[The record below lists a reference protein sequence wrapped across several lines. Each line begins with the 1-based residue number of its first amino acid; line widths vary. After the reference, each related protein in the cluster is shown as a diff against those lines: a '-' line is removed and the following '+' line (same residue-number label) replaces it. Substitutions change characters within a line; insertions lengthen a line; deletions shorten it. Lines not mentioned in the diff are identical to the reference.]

1 MTTALR
7 SDKRGVRVAITR
19 DDIEAKAMEIVGAV
33 DETVDSARSTAIVAG
48 VVIAI
53 LIGVAFVL
61 GRRRG
66 ARNETMVEVYR
77 V

>member
-1 MTTALR
+1 M
-7 SDKRGVRVAITR
+7 SVTR
-19 DDIEAKAMEIVGAV
+19 DEIEAKAMEIIDAV
-33 DETVDSARSTAIVAG
+33 DETVDSAEDTAIIAG

-53 LIGVAFVL
+53 LIGVAFVV

-66 ARNETMVEVYR
+66 ARNKTMVEVYR

>member
-1 MTTALR
+1 M
-7 SDKRGVRVAITR
+7 SVTR
-19 DDIEAKAMEIVGAV
+19 DEIEAKAMELVGAV
-33 DETVDSARSTAIVAG
+33 DETVDSAKSTAIIAG

-53 LIGVAFVL
+53 LIGAAFVV

-66 ARNETMVEVYR
+66 ARNKTMVEVYR

>member
-1 MTTALR
+1 M
-7 SDKRGVRVAITR
+7 SVTR
-19 DDIEAKAMEIVGAV
+19 DEIEAKAMEIVGAV
-33 DETVDSARSTAIVAG
+33 DETVDSAKGTAIIAG

-53 LIGVAFVL
+53 LIGAAFVV

-66 ARNETMVEVYR
+66 ARNKTMVEVYR

>member
-1 MTTALR
+1 M
-7 SDKRGVRVAITR
+7 SVTR
-19 DDIEAKAMEIVGAV
+19 DEIAAKAMEIVGAV
-33 DETVDSARSTAIVAG
+33 DETVDSAKDTAIIAG

-53 LIGVAFVL
+53 LIGVAFVV

-66 ARNETMVEVYR
+66 ARNKTMVEVYR

>member
-1 MTTALR
+1 
-7 SDKRGVRVAITR
+7 
-19 DDIEAKAMEIVGAV
+19 MEIVGAV
-33 DETVDSARSTAIVAG
+33 DETVDSAKGTAIIAG

-53 LIGVAFVL
+53 LIGAAFVV

-66 ARNETMVEVYR
+66 ARNKTMVEVYR

>member
-1 MTTALR
+1 M
-7 SDKRGVRVAITR
+7 SVTR
-19 DDIEAKAMEIVGAV
+19 DEIEAKAKEIVGAV
-33 DETVDSARSTAIVAG
+33 DETVDSAKGTAIIAG

-53 LIGVAFVL
+53 LIGAAFVV

-66 ARNETMVEVYR
+66 ARNKTMVEVYR

>member
-1 MTTALR
+1 MPI
-7 SDKRGVRVAITR
+7 SR

-33 DETVDSARSTAIVAG
+33 DETKESARDTAIIAG
-48 VVIAI
+48 VVVAVIV
-53 LIGVAFVL
+53 GVAFLV

-66 ARNETMVEVYR
+66 ARNRTMVEVYR

>member
-1 MTTALR
+1 M
-7 SDKRGVRVAITR
+7 TR
-19 DDIEAKAMEIVGAV
+19 DEIEAKAMELVGAV
-33 DETVDSARSTAIVAG
+33 DETVDSAKSTAIIAG

-53 LIGVAFVL
+53 LIGAAFVV

-66 ARNETMVEVYR
+66 ARNKTMVEVYR

>member
-1 MTTALR
+1 
-7 SDKRGVRVAITR
+7 
-19 DDIEAKAMEIVGAV
+19 MELVGAV
-33 DETVDSARSTAIVAG
+33 DETVDSAKSTAIIAG

-53 LIGVAFVL
+53 LIGAAFVV

-66 ARNETMVEVYR
+66 ARNKTMVEVYR

>member
-1 MTTALR
+1 
-7 SDKRGVRVAITR
+7 
-19 DDIEAKAMEIVGAV
+19 MEIVGAV
-33 DETVDSARSTAIVAG
+33 DETVDSAKDTAIIAG

-53 LIGVAFVL
+53 LIGVAFVV

-66 ARNETMVEVYR
+66 ARNKTMVEVYR

>member
-1 MTTALR
+1 V
-7 SDKRGVRVAITR
+7 SVTR
-19 DDIEAKAMEIVGAV
+19 DEIEAKAMELVGAV
-33 DETVDSARSTAIVAG
+33 DETVDSAKSTAIIAG

-53 LIGVAFVL
+53 LIGAAFVV

-66 ARNETMVEVYR
+66 ARNKTMVEVYR

>member
-1 MTTALR
+1 
-7 SDKRGVRVAITR
+7 VTR
-19 DDIEAKAMEIVGAV
+19 DEIEAKAMELVGAV
-33 DETVDSARSTAIVAG
+33 DETVDSAKSTAIIAG

-53 LIGVAFVL
+53 LIGVAFVV

-66 ARNETMVEVYR
+66 ARNKTMVEVYR

>member
-1 MTTALR
+1 M
-7 SDKRGVRVAITR
+7 TR
-19 DDIEAKAMEIVGAV
+19 DEIEAKAMEIVGAV
-33 DETVDSARSTAIVAG
+33 DETVDSAKDTAIIAG

-53 LIGVAFVL
+53 LIGVAFVV

-66 ARNETMVEVYR
+66 ARNKTMVEVYR

>member
-1 MTTALR
+1 MTI
-7 SDKRGVRVAITR
+7 SR

-33 DETVDSARSTAIVAG
+33 DETKESARDTAIVAG
-48 VVIAI
+48 VVVAVVVA
-53 LIGVAFVL
+53 VAFLV

-66 ARNETMVEVYR
+66 ARNRTMVEVYR

>member
-1 MTTALR
+1 M
-7 SDKRGVRVAITR
+7 TR
-19 DDIEAKAMEIVGAV
+19 DEIEAKAMELVGAV
-33 DETVDSARSTAIVAG
+33 DETVDSAKDTAIIAG

-53 LIGVAFVL
+53 LIGAAFVV

-66 ARNETMVEVYR
+66 ARNKTMVEVYR